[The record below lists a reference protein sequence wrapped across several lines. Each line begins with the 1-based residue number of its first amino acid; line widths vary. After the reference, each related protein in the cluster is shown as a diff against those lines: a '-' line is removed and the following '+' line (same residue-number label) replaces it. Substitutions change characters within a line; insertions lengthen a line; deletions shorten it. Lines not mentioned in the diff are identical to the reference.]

1 MSKRNL
7 AIDPKKVTVSKD
19 AEGTLKVTAPI
30 TSQEHGTEGT
40 FTFTLTADMRL
51 RLLWDGTGLA
61 DFQAWSTQ

>member
-7 AIDPKKVTVSKD
+7 AIDPQKVVVTKD
-19 AEGTLKVTAPI
+19 AAGTLRVTAPI
-30 TSQEHGTEGT
+30 TSAEYGTEGT

-61 DFQAWSTQ
+61 GFSAWSTQ